1 MSKKLVILGGG
12 ESGIGSA
19 VLGVKQ
25 GFEVFVSDAGTIAHE
40 VQKELNEL
48 GVSFEEGGHDLDVI
62 LKASLVMKS
71 PGIPDH
77 IDLIQQIRSSKIKIV
92 SEIEFASQYT
102 DATLIG
108 ITGSNGKTTTA
119 TIIYEIL
126 KSENIDVDIAG
137 NIGVSFASKVAAS
150 NTKNYVLELSSFQ
163 LDGIIDLNPHIAIMT
178 NLSPDHLDRYNN
190 SFENY
195 INSKFNIIK
204 NQSEKDY
211 FIYDLED
218 VKIVEFIKNNNHK
231 IKSNLLPF
239 STTKTKDSVTYLED
253 KNIISIINKNKII
266 MPTNNFPLIG
276 THNLKNAMAATTVA
290 NLLKIRKETIRKSLE
305 HFQAVEHRL
314 EHVLKINKVN
324 YINDSKATN
333 VNAAYYALDS
343 MQSSTVWIVGG
354 IDKGNKYEELFS
366 LVNEK
371 VKAIICLGK
380 DNKKIFENFENL
392 VEYITEVKSMSEAVK
407 EAYTIAKSNDNVLL
421 SPACASFDLFKN
433 YEDRGEQ
440 FKAEV
445 RKL

>member
-1 MSKKLVILGGG
+1 MILVLGSG
-12 ESGIGSA
+12 ESGVGSA
-19 VLGVKQ
+19 LLAKSKGLS
-25 GFEVFVSDAGTIAHE
+25 VFVSDSSLIE
-40 VQKELNEL
+40 KNYKELLLKNDIL
-48 GVSFEEGGHDLDVI
+48 FEENGHEQANKLNVDYVI
-62 LKASLVMKS
+62 KS
-71 PGIPDH
+71 PGIPNTAA
-77 IDLIQQIRSSKIKIV
+77 IIKQLIHKQIQII
-92 SEIEFASQYT
+92 SEIEFASKFT
-102 DATLIG
+102 DATIIG
-108 ITGSNGKTTTA
+108 VTGSNGKTTTT

-126 KSENIDVDIAG
+126 KSENTDVDIAG

-163 LDGIIDLNPHIAIMT
+163 LDGLIDFHPHIAIMT

-218 VKIVEFIKNNNHK
+218 VKIVKFIKNNIHK

-239 STTKTKDSVTYLED
+239 STTKTIDSVTYLED

-343 MQSSTVWIVGG
+343 MQSSTIWIVGG

-407 EAYTIAKSNDNVLL
+407 EAYSIAKSNDSVLL

>member
-1 MSKKLVILGGG
+1 MILVLGSG
-12 ESGIGSA
+12 ESGVGSA
-19 VLGVKQ
+19 LLAKSKGLS
-25 GFEVFVSDAGTIAHE
+25 VFVSDSSLIE
-40 VQKELNEL
+40 KNYKELLLKNNIK
-48 GVSFEEGGHDLDVI
+48 FEENGHVQANKLNVDYVI
-62 LKASLVMKS
+62 KS
-71 PGIPDH
+71 PGIPDTAT
-77 IDLIQQIRSSKIKIV
+77 IIKQLTNNQTQII
-92 SEIEFASQYT
+92 SEIEFASKFT
-102 DATLIG
+102 DANIIG
-108 ITGSNGKTTTA
+108 VTGSNGKTTTT

-126 KSENIDVDIAG
+126 KSENIDVEIAG

-150 NTKNYVLELSSFQ
+150 NARNYVLELSSFQ
-163 LDGIIDLNPHIAIMT
+163 LDGIIDFNPHIAIMT

-211 FIYDLED
+211 FIYDLDD
-218 VKIVEFIKNNNHK
+218 VKIVQFIKNNIHK

-239 STTKTKDSVTYLED
+239 STNKTTDSVTYLEN

-407 EAYTIAKSNDNVLL
+407 EAYSIAKSNDSVLL

>member
-1 MSKKLVILGGG
+1 MILVLGSG
-12 ESGIGSA
+12 ESGVGSA
-19 VLGVKQ
+19 LLAKSKGLT
-25 GFEVFVSDAGTIAHE
+25 VFVSESNMIE
-40 VQKELNEL
+40 KKYKELLLKNDIQ
-48 GVSFEEGGHDLDVI
+48 FEENGHLEADKLNVDYVI
-62 LKASLVMKS
+62 KS
-71 PGIPDH
+71 PGIPDTAA
-77 IDLIQQIRSSKIKIV
+77 IIKKFVLKQTQII
-92 SEIEFASQYT
+92 SEIEFASKFT
-102 DATLIG
+102 DATIIG
-108 ITGSNGKTTTA
+108 VTGSNGKTTTA

>member
-1 MSKKLVILGGG
+1 MILVLGSG
-12 ESGIGSA
+12 ESGVGSA
-19 VLGVKQ
+19 LLAKSKGLS
-25 GFEVFVSDAGTIAHE
+25 VFVSDSSLIE
-40 VQKELNEL
+40 KPYKELLLKNDIQ
-48 GVSFEEGGHDLDVI
+48 FEENGHEQANKLNVDYVI
-62 LKASLVMKS
+62 KS
-71 PGIPDH
+71 PGIPDTAT
-77 IDLIQQIRSSKIKIV
+77 IIKQLTNNQTQII
-92 SEIEFASQYT
+92 SEIEFASKFT
-102 DATLIG
+102 DANIIG
-108 ITGSNGKTTTA
+108 VTGSNGKTTTT

-137 NIGVSFASKVAAS
+137 NIGVSFASKITAS

-163 LDGIIDLNPHIAIMT
+163 LDGIIDFNPHIAIMT

-211 FIYDLED
+211 FIYDLDD
-218 VKIVEFIKNNNHK
+218 VKIVQFIENNIHK

-239 STTKTKDSVTYLED
+239 STNKTTDSVTYLED

-266 MPTNNFPLIG
+266 MPTNNFPLMG

-343 MQSSTVWIVGG
+343 MQSPTVWIVGG

-380 DNKKIFENFENL
+380 DNKKIIENFENL

-407 EAYTIAKSNDNVLL
+407 EAYSIAQSNDNVLL

-440 FKAEV
+440 FKAQV

>member
-1 MSKKLVILGGG
+1 MILVLGSG
-12 ESGIGSA
+12 ESGVGSA
-19 VLGVKQ
+19 LLAKSKGLS
-25 GFEVFVSDAGTIAHE
+25 VFVSDSSLIE
-40 VQKELNEL
+40 KNYKELLLKNDIQ
-48 GVSFEEGGHDLDVI
+48 FEENGHEQANKLNVDYVI
-62 LKASLVMKS
+62 KS
-71 PGIPDH
+71 PGIPNTAA
-77 IDLIQQIRSSKIKIV
+77 IIKQLIHKQIQII
-92 SEIEFASQYT
+92 SEIEFASKFT
-102 DATLIG
+102 DATIIG
-108 ITGSNGKTTTA
+108 VTGSNGKTTTT

-126 KSENIDVDIAG
+126 KSENTDVDIAG

-163 LDGIIDLNPHIAIMT
+163 LDGIIDFNPHIAIMT

-195 INSKFNIIK
+195 IKSKFNIIK

-218 VKIVEFIKNNNHK
+218 VKIVEFIKKNIHK

-239 STTKTKDSVTYLED
+239 STTKTIDSVTYLED

-407 EAYTIAKSNDNVLL
+407 EAYSIAKSNDSVLL

>member
-1 MSKKLVILGGG
+1 MILVLGSG
-12 ESGIGSA
+12 ESGVGSA
-19 VLGVKQ
+19 LLAKSKGLS
-25 GFEVFVSDAGTIAHE
+25 VFVSDSSLIE
-40 VQKELNEL
+40 KNYKELLLKNDIL
-48 GVSFEEGGHDLDVI
+48 FEENGHEQANKLNVDYVI
-62 LKASLVMKS
+62 KS
-71 PGIPDH
+71 PGIPNTAA
-77 IDLIQQIRSSKIKIV
+77 IIKQLIHKQIQII
-92 SEIEFASQYT
+92 SEIEFASKFT
-102 DATLIG
+102 DATIIG
-108 ITGSNGKTTTA
+108 VTGSNGKTTTT

-126 KSENIDVDIAG
+126 KSENTDVDIAG

-163 LDGIIDLNPHIAIMT
+163 LDGIIDFNPHIAIMT

-195 INSKFNIIK
+195 IKSKFNIIK

-218 VKIVEFIKNNNHK
+218 VNIVEFIKNNIHK

-239 STTKTKDSVTYLED
+239 STTKTIDSVTYLED

-343 MQSSTVWIVGG
+343 MQSSTIWIVGG

-407 EAYTIAKSNDNVLL
+407 EAYSIAKSNDSVLL

>member
-1 MSKKLVILGGG
+1 MILVLGSG
-12 ESGIGSA
+12 ESGVGSA
-19 VLGVKQ
+19 LLAKSKGLS
-25 GFEVFVSDAGTIAHE
+25 VFVSDSSLIE
-40 VQKELNEL
+40 KNYKELLLKNDIQ
-48 GVSFEEGGHDLDVI
+48 FEENGHEQANKLNVDYVI
-62 LKASLVMKS
+62 KS
-71 PGIPDH
+71 PGIPETAAIIKQLNH
-77 IDLIQQIRSSKIKIV
+77 KQIQII
-92 SEIEFASQYT
+92 SEIEFASKFT
-102 DATLIG
+102 DATIIG
-108 ITGSNGKTTTA
+108 VTGSNGKTTTT

-126 KSENIDVDIAG
+126 KSENTDVDIAG
-137 NIGVSFASKVAAS
+137 NIGISFASKVAAS

-163 LDGIIDLNPHIAIMT
+163 LDGIIDFNPHIAIMT

-218 VKIVEFIKNNNHK
+218 VKIVEFIKNNIHK

-239 STTKTKDSVTYLED
+239 STTKTIDSVTYLED

-407 EAYTIAKSNDNVLL
+407 EAYSIAKSNDSVLL

>member
-1 MSKKLVILGGG
+1 MILVLGSG
-12 ESGIGSA
+12 ESGVGSA
-19 VLGVKQ
+19 LLAKSKGLS
-25 GFEVFVSDAGTIAHE
+25 VFVSDSSLIE
-40 VQKELNEL
+40 KKYKELLFKNDIQ
-48 GVSFEEGGHDLDVI
+48 FEENGHEQANKLNVDYVI
-62 LKASLVMKS
+62 KS
-71 PGIPDH
+71 PGIPDTAT
-77 IDLIQQIRSSKIKIV
+77 IIKQLTNNQTQII
-92 SEIEFASQYT
+92 SEIEFASKFT
-102 DATLIG
+102 DANIIG
-108 ITGSNGKTTTA
+108 VTGSNGKTTTT

-150 NTKNYVLELSSFQ
+150 ITKNYVLELSSFQ
-163 LDGIIDLNPHIAIMT
+163 LDGIIDFNPHIAIMT

-211 FIYDLED
+211 FIYDLDD
-218 VKIVEFIKNNNHK
+218 VKIVQFIKNNIHK

-239 STTKTKDSVTYLED
+239 STIKTTDSVTYLED

-407 EAYTIAKSNDNVLL
+407 EAYSIAKSNDSVLL

>member
-1 MSKKLVILGGG
+1 MILVLGSG
-12 ESGIGSA
+12 ESGVGSA
-19 VLGVKQ
+19 LLAKSKGLS
-25 GFEVFVSDAGTIAHE
+25 VFVSDSSLIE
-40 VQKELNEL
+40 KNYKELLLKNDIQ
-48 GVSFEEGGHDLDVI
+48 FEENGHEQANKLNVDYVI
-62 LKASLVMKS
+62 KS
-71 PGIPDH
+71 PGIPNTAA
-77 IDLIQQIRSSKIKIV
+77 IIKQLIHKQIQII
-92 SEIEFASQYT
+92 SEIEFASKFT
-102 DATLIG
+102 DATIIG
-108 ITGSNGKTTTA
+108 VTGSNGKTTTT

-126 KSENIDVDIAG
+126 KSENTDVDIAG

-163 LDGIIDLNPHIAIMT
+163 LDGIIDFNPHIAIMT

-190 SFENY
+190 SFEKY

-218 VKIVEFIKNNNHK
+218 VKIVEFIKNNIQK

-239 STTKTKDSVTYLED
+239 STTKTIDSVTYLED

-343 MQSSTVWIVGG
+343 MQSSTIWIVGG

-407 EAYTIAKSNDNVLL
+407 EAYSIAKSNDSVLL

>member
-1 MSKKLVILGGG
+1 MILVLGSG
-12 ESGIGSA
+12 ESGVGSA
-19 VLGVKQ
+19 LLAKSKGLS
-25 GFEVFVSDAGTIAHE
+25 VFVSDSSLIE
-40 VQKELNEL
+40 KNYKELLLKNDIQ
-48 GVSFEEGGHDLDVI
+48 FEENGHVQANKLNVDYVI
-62 LKASLVMKS
+62 KS
-71 PGIPDH
+71 PGIPDTAA
-77 IDLIQQIRSSKIKIV
+77 IIRQLTNKQTQII
-92 SEIEFASQYT
+92 SEIEFASKFT
-102 DATLIG
+102 DATIIG
-108 ITGSNGKTTTA
+108 VTGSNGKTTTT

-163 LDGIIDLNPHIAIMT
+163 LDGIIDFNPHIAIMT

-211 FIYDLED
+211 FIYDLDD
-218 VKIVEFIKNNNHK
+218 VKIVQFIKNNIHK

-239 STTKTKDSVTYLED
+239 STIKTTDSVTYLED

-407 EAYTIAKSNDNVLL
+407 EAYSIAKSNDSVLL

>member
-1 MSKKLVILGGG
+1 LGSG
-12 ESGIGSA
+12 ESGVGSA
-19 VLGVKQ
+19 LLAKSKGLS
-25 GFEVFVSDAGTIAHE
+25 VFVSDSSLIE
-40 VQKELNEL
+40 KNYKELLLKNDIQ
-48 GVSFEEGGHDLDVI
+48 FEENGHEQANKLNVDYVI
-62 LKASLVMKS
+62 KS
-71 PGIPDH
+71 PGIPETAAIIKQLNH
-77 IDLIQQIRSSKIKIV
+77 KQIQII
-92 SEIEFASQYT
+92 SEIEFASKFT
-102 DATLIG
+102 DATIIG
-108 ITGSNGKTTTA
+108 VTGSNGKTTT
-119 TIIYEIL
+119 TTMIYEIL
-126 KSENIDVDIAG
+126 KSENADVDIAG
-137 NIGVSFASKVAAS
+137 NIGISFASKVAAS

-163 LDGIIDLNPHIAIMT
+163 LDGIIDFNPHIAIMT

-190 SFENY
+190 SFKNY
-195 INSKFNIIK
+195 INSKFNILK

-218 VKIVEFIKNNNHK
+218 VNIVEFIKNNIHK

-239 STTKTKDSVTYLED
+239 STTKTIDSVTYLED

-354 IDKGNKYEELFS
+354 IDKGNKYEELFT

-380 DNKKIFENFENL
+380 DNNKIFENFENL

-407 EAYTIAKSNDNVLL
+407 EAYSIAKSNDNVLL

>member
-1 MSKKLVILGGG
+1 MILVLGSG
-12 ESGIGSA
+12 ESGVGSA
-19 VLGVKQ
+19 LLAKSKGLS
-25 GFEVFVSDAGTIAHE
+25 VFVSESNMIE
-40 VQKELNEL
+40 KKYKELLLNNDIQ
-48 GVSFEEGGHDLDVI
+48 FEENGHVEADKLNVDYVI
-62 LKASLVMKS
+62 KS
-71 PGIPDH
+71 PGIPDTAA
-77 IDLIQQIRSSKIKIV
+77 IIKKFVLKQTQII
-92 SEIEFASQYT
+92 SEIEFASKFT
-102 DATLIG
+102 DATIIG
-108 ITGSNGKTTTA
+108 VTGSNGKTTTA

>member
-1 MSKKLVILGGG
+1 MILVLGSG
-12 ESGIGSA
+12 ESGVGSA
-19 VLGVKQ
+19 LLAKSKGLS
-25 GFEVFVSDAGTIAHE
+25 VFVSDSSLIE
-40 VQKELNEL
+40 KKYKELLFKNDIQ
-48 GVSFEEGGHDLDVI
+48 FEENGHEQANKLNVDYVI
-62 LKASLVMKS
+62 KS
-71 PGIPDH
+71 PGIPDTAT
-77 IDLIQQIRSSKIKIV
+77 IIKQLTNNQTQII
-92 SEIEFASQYT
+92 SEIEFASKFT
-102 DATLIG
+102 DANIIG
-108 ITGSNGKTTTA
+108 VTGSNGKTTTT
-119 TIIYEIL
+119 TIIYDIL

-150 NTKNYVLELSSFQ
+150 NARNYVLELSSFQ
-163 LDGIIDLNPHIAIMT
+163 LDGIIDFNPHIAIMT

-211 FIYDLED
+211 FIYDLDD
-218 VKIVEFIKNNNHK
+218 VKIVQFIKNNIHK

-239 STTKTKDSVTYLED
+239 STIKTTDSVTYLED

-407 EAYTIAKSNDNVLL
+407 EAYSIAKSNDSVLL

>member
-1 MSKKLVILGGG
+1 MILILGSG
-12 ESGIGSA
+12 ESGVGSA
-19 VLGVKQ
+19 LLAKSKGLS
-25 GFEVFVSDAGTIAHE
+25 VFVSDSSLIE
-40 VQKELNEL
+40 KNYKELLLKNDIQ
-48 GVSFEEGGHDLDVI
+48 FEENGHEQANKLNVDYVI
-62 LKASLVMKS
+62 KS
-71 PGIPDH
+71 PGIPETAAIIKQLNH
-77 IDLIQQIRSSKIKIV
+77 KQIQII
-92 SEIEFASQYT
+92 SEIEFASKFT
-102 DATLIG
+102 DATIIG
-108 ITGSNGKTTTA
+108 VTGSNGKTTTT

-126 KSENIDVDIAG
+126 KSENTDVDIAG
-137 NIGVSFASKVAAS
+137 NIGISFASKVAAS

-163 LDGIIDLNPHIAIMT
+163 LDGIIDFNPHIAIMT

-218 VKIVEFIKNNNHK
+218 VKIVEFIKNNIHK

-239 STTKTKDSVTYLED
+239 STTKTIDSVTYLED

-333 VNAAYYALDS
+333 VNAAYYALES
-343 MQSSTVWIVGG
+343 MQSSTIWIVGG

-407 EAYTIAKSNDNVLL
+407 EAYSIAKSNDCVLL

>member
-1 MSKKLVILGGG
+1 MILVLGSG
-12 ESGIGSA
+12 ESGVGSA
-19 VLGVKQ
+19 LLAKSKGLS
-25 GFEVFVSDAGTIAHE
+25 VFVSESNMIE
-40 VQKELNEL
+40 KKYKELLLNNDIQ
-48 GVSFEEGGHDLDVI
+48 FEENGHLEADKLNVDYVI
-62 LKASLVMKS
+62 KS
-71 PGIPDH
+71 PGIPDTAA
-77 IDLIQQIRSSKIKIV
+77 IIKKFVLKQIQII
-92 SEIEFASQYT
+92 SEIEFASKFT
-102 DATLIG
+102 DATIIG
-108 ITGSNGKTTTA
+108 VTGSNGKTTTA

>member
-1 MSKKLVILGGG
+1 MILVLGSG
-12 ESGIGSA
+12 ESGVGSA
-19 VLGVKQ
+19 LLAKSKGLS
-25 GFEVFVSDAGTIAHE
+25 VFVSDSSLIE
-40 VQKELNEL
+40 KNYKELLLKNNIQ
-48 GVSFEEGGHDLDVI
+48 FEENGHVQANKLNVDYVI
-62 LKASLVMKS
+62 KS
-71 PGIPDH
+71 PGIPDTAT
-77 IDLIQQIRSSKIKIV
+77 IIKQLTNKQTQII
-92 SEIEFASQYT
+92 SEIEFASKFT
-102 DATLIG
+102 DATIIG
-108 ITGSNGKTTTA
+108 VTGSNGKTTTT

-126 KSENIDVDIAG
+126 KSENTDVDIAG
-137 NIGVSFASKVAAS
+137 NIGISFASKVAGS

-163 LDGIIDLNPHIAIMT
+163 LDGIIDFNPHIAIMT

-211 FIYDLED
+211 FIYDLDD
-218 VKIVEFIKNNNHK
+218 VKIVQFVKNNIHK

-239 STTKTKDSVTYLED
+239 STIKTTDSVTYLED

-407 EAYTIAKSNDNVLL
+407 EAYSIAKSNDSVLL

>member
-1 MSKKLVILGGG
+1 MILVLGSG
-12 ESGIGSA
+12 ESGVGSA
-19 VLGVKQ
+19 LLAKSKGLP
-25 GFEVFVSDAGTIAHE
+25 VFVSDSNLIKK
-40 VQKELNEL
+40 VYKELLIKNEIN
-48 GVSFEEGGHDLDVI
+48 FEEKGHLHATTLDIDYVI
-62 LKASLVMKS
+62 KS
-71 PGIPDH
+71 PGIPDSSE
-77 IDLIQQIRSSKIKIV
+77 IVQQLINKNIQVI
-92 SEIEFASQYT
+92 SEIEFAYKFIN
-102 DATLIG
+102 AKIIG
-108 ITGSNGKTTTA
+108 VTGSNGKTTTSSL
-119 TIIYEIL
+119 IYEIL
-126 KSENIDVDIAG
+126 INAEFDVDIAG
-137 NIGVSFASKVAAS
+137 NIGTSFATKI
-150 NTKNYVLELSSFQ
+150 NDKQKKNYVLELSSFQ
-163 LDGIIDLNPHIAIMT
+163 LDGIVKFNPHIAVMT
-178 NLSPDHLDRYNN
+178 SLSPDHLDRYEDNY
-190 SFENY
+190 ENY

-204 NQSEKDY
+204 NQTAADY
-211 FIYDLED
+211 FIYDSED
-218 VKIVEFIKNNNHK
+218 LQIIKFIKNNSEK
-231 IKSNLLPF
+231 IKSTLLPF
-239 STTKTKDSVTYLED
+239 SISKTHESVTYIED
-253 KNIISIINKNKII
+253 KNIISIINKKKLI

-290 NLLKIRKETIRKSLE
+290 NLLKIRKDTIRKSLE

-343 MQSSTVWIVGG
+343 MESSTIWIVGG

-366 LVNEK
+366 IVNEK

-407 EAYTIAKSNDNVLL
+407 EAYNIAKSDDSVLL

-433 YEDRGEQ
+433 YEDRGRQ

>member
-1 MSKKLVILGGG
+1 MILVLGSG
-12 ESGIGSA
+12 ESGVGSA
-19 VLGVKQ
+19 LLAKSKGLS
-25 GFEVFVSDAGTIAHE
+25 VFVSDSSLIE
-40 VQKELNEL
+40 KNYKELLLKNDIL
-48 GVSFEEGGHDLDVI
+48 FEENGHEQANKLNVDYVI
-62 LKASLVMKS
+62 KS
-71 PGIPDH
+71 PGIPNTAA
-77 IDLIQQIRSSKIKIV
+77 IIKQLIHKQIQII
-92 SEIEFASQYT
+92 SEIEFASKFT
-102 DATLIG
+102 DATIIG
-108 ITGSNGKTTTA
+108 VTGSNGKTTTT

-126 KSENIDVDIAG
+126 KSENTDVDIAG

-163 LDGIIDLNPHIAIMT
+163 LDGIIDFNPHIAIMT

-218 VKIVEFIKNNNHK
+218 VKIVEFIKNNIHK

-239 STTKTKDSVTYLED
+239 STTKTIDSVTYLED

-343 MQSSTVWIVGG
+343 MQSSTIWIVGG

-407 EAYTIAKSNDNVLL
+407 EAYSIAKSNDSVLL

>member
-1 MSKKLVILGGG
+1 MILVLGSG
-12 ESGIGSA
+12 ESGVGSA
-19 VLGVKQ
+19 LLAKSKGLS
-25 GFEVFVSDAGTIAHE
+25 VFVSDSSLIE
-40 VQKELNEL
+40 KKYKELLLKNDIQ
-48 GVSFEEGGHDLDVI
+48 FEENGHVQANKLNVDYVI
-62 LKASLVMKS
+62 KS
-71 PGIPDH
+71 PGIPDTAT
-77 IDLIQQIRSSKIKIV
+77 IIKQLTNNQTQII
-92 SEIEFASQYT
+92 SEIEFASKFT
-102 DATLIG
+102 DANIIG
-108 ITGSNGKTTTA
+108 VTGSNGKTTTT
-119 TIIYEIL
+119 TIIYDIL

-163 LDGIIDLNPHIAIMT
+163 LDGIIDFNPHIAIMT

-211 FIYDLED
+211 FIYDLDD
-218 VKIVEFIKNNNHK
+218 VKIVQFIKNNIHK

-239 STTKTKDSVTYLED
+239 STIKTTDSVTYLED

-407 EAYTIAKSNDNVLL
+407 EAYSIAKSNDNVLL

>member
-1 MSKKLVILGGG
+1 MILVLGSG
-12 ESGIGSA
+12 ESGVGSA
-19 VLGVKQ
+19 LLAKSKGLS
-25 GFEVFVSDAGTIAHE
+25 VFVSESNMIE
-40 VQKELNEL
+40 KKYKELLLNNDIQ
-48 GVSFEEGGHDLDVI
+48 FEENGHLEADKLNIDYVI
-62 LKASLVMKS
+62 KS
-71 PGIPDH
+71 PGIPDTAA
-77 IDLIQQIRSSKIKIV
+77 IIKKFVLKQTQII
-92 SEIEFASQYT
+92 SEIEFASKFT
-102 DATLIG
+102 DATIIG
-108 ITGSNGKTTTA
+108 VTGSNGKTTTA

-137 NIGVSFASKVAAS
+137 NIGVSFASRVAAS

-407 EAYTIAKSNDNVLL
+407 EAYSIAKSNDSVLL

>member
-1 MSKKLVILGGG
+1 MILVLGSG
-12 ESGIGSA
+12 ESGVGSA
-19 VLGVKQ
+19 LLAKSKGLS
-25 GFEVFVSDAGTIAHE
+25 VFVSDSSLIE
-40 VQKELNEL
+40 KNYKELLLKNDIL
-48 GVSFEEGGHDLDVI
+48 FEENGHEQANKLNVDYVI
-62 LKASLVMKS
+62 KS
-71 PGIPDH
+71 PGIPNTAA
-77 IDLIQQIRSSKIKIV
+77 IIKQLIHKQIQII
-92 SEIEFASQYT
+92 SEIEFASKFT
-102 DATLIG
+102 DATIIG
-108 ITGSNGKTTTA
+108 VTGSNGKTTTT

-126 KSENIDVDIAG
+126 KSENTDVDIAG

-163 LDGIIDLNPHIAIMT
+163 LDGILDFNPHIAIMT
-178 NLSPDHLDRYNN
+178 NLSPDHLDRYSN

-211 FIYDLED
+211 FIYDSED
-218 VKIVEFIKNNNHK
+218 VKIVQFIKNNIHK

-239 STTKTKDSVTYLED
+239 STTKTTDSVTYLED
-253 KNIISIINKNKII
+253 KSIISIINKNKII

-343 MQSSTVWIVGG
+343 MQSTTVWIVGG

-407 EAYTIAKSNDNVLL
+407 EAYSIAKSNDSVLL

>member
-1 MSKKLVILGGG
+1 MILVLGSG
-12 ESGIGSA
+12 ESGVGSA
-19 VLGVKQ
+19 LLAKSKGLS
-25 GFEVFVSDAGTIAHE
+25 VFVSDSNMIE
-40 VQKELNEL
+40 KKYKELLLNNDIQ
-48 GVSFEEGGHDLDVI
+48 FEENGHEQANKLNVDYVI
-62 LKASLVMKS
+62 KS
-71 PGIPDH
+71 PGIPDTAA
-77 IDLIQQIRSSKIKIV
+77 IIKKFVLKQTQII
-92 SEIEFASQYT
+92 SEIEFASKFT
-102 DATLIG
+102 DATIIG
-108 ITGSNGKTTTA
+108 VTGSNGKTTTA

-163 LDGIIDLNPHIAIMT
+163 LDGIIDFNPHIAIMT

-211 FIYDLED
+211 FIYDLDD
-218 VKIVEFIKNNNHK
+218 VKIVQFIKNNIHK

-239 STTKTKDSVTYLED
+239 STNKTTDSVTYLEN

-290 NLLKIRKETIRKSLE
+290 NLLNIRKETIRKSLE

-407 EAYTIAKSNDNVLL
+407 EAYSIAKSNDSVLL

>member
-1 MSKKLVILGGG
+1 MILVLGSG
-12 ESGIGSA
+12 ESGVGSA
-19 VLGVKQ
+19 LLAKSKGLS
-25 GFEVFVSDAGTIAHE
+25 VFVSDSSLIE
-40 VQKELNEL
+40 KNYKELLLKNNIQ
-48 GVSFEEGGHDLDVI
+48 FEENGHEQANKLNVDYVI
-62 LKASLVMKS
+62 KS
-71 PGIPDH
+71 PGIPETAAIIKQLNH
-77 IDLIQQIRSSKIKIV
+77 KQIQII
-92 SEIEFASQYT
+92 SEIEFASKFT
-102 DATLIG
+102 DATIIG
-108 ITGSNGKTTTA
+108 VTGSNGKTTTT

-126 KSENIDVDIAG
+126 KSENTDVDIAG

-163 LDGIIDLNPHIAIMT
+163 LDGIIDFNPHIAIMT

-218 VKIVEFIKNNNHK
+218 VKIVEFIKNNIHK

-239 STTKTKDSVTYLED
+239 STTKTIDSVTYLED

-343 MQSSTVWIVGG
+343 MQSSTIWIVGG

-407 EAYTIAKSNDNVLL
+407 EAYSIAKSNDSVLL

>member
-1 MSKKLVILGGG
+1 MILVLGSG
-12 ESGIGSA
+12 ESGVGSA
-19 VLGVKQ
+19 LLAKSKGLS
-25 GFEVFVSDAGTIAHE
+25 VFVSDSSLIE
-40 VQKELNEL
+40 KNYKELLLKNDIL
-48 GVSFEEGGHDLDVI
+48 FEENGHEQANKLNVDYVI
-62 LKASLVMKS
+62 KS
-71 PGIPDH
+71 PGIPETAAIIKQLNH
-77 IDLIQQIRSSKIKIV
+77 KQIQII
-92 SEIEFASQYT
+92 SEIEFASKFT
-102 DATLIG
+102 DATIIG
-108 ITGSNGKTTTA
+108 VTGSNGKTTTT

-126 KSENIDVDIAG
+126 KSENTDVDIAG

-163 LDGIIDLNPHIAIMT
+163 LDGIIDFNPHIAIMT

-195 INSKFNIIK
+195 IKSKFNIIK

-218 VKIVEFIKNNNHK
+218 VKIVEFIKNNIHK

-239 STTKTKDSVTYLED
+239 STTKTIDSVTYLED

-343 MQSSTVWIVGG
+343 MQSSTIWIVGG

-407 EAYTIAKSNDNVLL
+407 EAYSIAKSNDSVLL

-440 FKAEV
+440 FKVEV

>member
-1 MSKKLVILGGG
+1 MILVLGSG
-12 ESGIGSA
+12 ESGVGSA
-19 VLGVKQ
+19 LLAKSNGLS
-25 GFEVFVSDAGTIAHE
+25 VFVSDSSLIE
-40 VQKELNEL
+40 KNYKELLLKNDIQ
-48 GVSFEEGGHDLDVI
+48 FEENGHEQANKLNVDYVI
-62 LKASLVMKS
+62 KS
-71 PGIPDH
+71 PGIPNTAA
-77 IDLIQQIRSSKIKIV
+77 IIKQLIHKQIQII
-92 SEIEFASQYT
+92 SEIEFASKFT
-102 DATLIG
+102 DATIIG
-108 ITGSNGKTTTA
+108 VTGSNGKTTTT

-126 KSENIDVDIAG
+126 KSENTDVDIAG

-163 LDGIIDLNPHIAIMT
+163 LDGIIDFNPHIAIMT

-195 INSKFNIIK
+195 IKSKFNIIK

-218 VKIVEFIKNNNHK
+218 VKIVEFIKKNIHK

-239 STTKTKDSVTYLED
+239 STTKTIDSVTYLED

-343 MQSSTVWIVGG
+343 MQSSTIWIVGG

-407 EAYTIAKSNDNVLL
+407 EAYSIAKSNDSVLL

>member
-1 MSKKLVILGGG
+1 MILVLGSG
-12 ESGIGSA
+12 ESGVGSA
-19 VLGVKQ
+19 LLAKSKGLS
-25 GFEVFVSDAGTIAHE
+25 VFVSDSSLIE
-40 VQKELNEL
+40 NNYKELLLKNDIQ
-48 GVSFEEGGHDLDVI
+48 FEENGHEQANKLNVDYVI
-62 LKASLVMKS
+62 KS
-71 PGIPDH
+71 PGIPETAAIIKQLNH
-77 IDLIQQIRSSKIKIV
+77 KQIQII
-92 SEIEFASQYT
+92 SEIEFASKFT
-102 DATLIG
+102 DATIIG
-108 ITGSNGKTTTA
+108 VTGSNGKTTT
-119 TIIYEIL
+119 TTMIYEIL
-126 KSENIDVDIAG
+126 KSENADVDIAG
-137 NIGVSFASKVAAS
+137 NIGISFASKVAAS

-163 LDGIIDLNPHIAIMT
+163 LDGIIDFNPHIAIMT

-190 SFENY
+190 SFKNY
-195 INSKFNIIK
+195 INSKFNILK

-218 VKIVEFIKNNNHK
+218 VNIVEFIKNNIHK

-239 STTKTKDSVTYLED
+239 STTKTIDSVTYLED

-354 IDKGNKYEELFS
+354 IDKGNKYEELFT

-392 VEYITEVKSMSEAVK
+392 VEYIIEVKSMSEAVK
-407 EAYTIAKSNDNVLL
+407 EAYSIAKSNDNVLL

>member
-1 MSKKLVILGGG
+1 MILVLGSG
-12 ESGIGSA
+12 ESGVGSA
-19 VLGVKQ
+19 LLAKSKGLS
-25 GFEVFVSDAGTIAHE
+25 VFVSESNMIE
-40 VQKELNEL
+40 KKYKELLLNNDIQ
-48 GVSFEEGGHDLDVI
+48 FEENGHLEADKLNVDYVI
-62 LKASLVMKS
+62 KS
-71 PGIPDH
+71 PGIPDTAA
-77 IDLIQQIRSSKIKIV
+77 IIKKFILKQIQII
-92 SEIEFASQYT
+92 SEIEFASKFT
-102 DATLIG
+102 DATIIG
-108 ITGSNGKTTTA
+108 VTGSNGKTTTA

-137 NIGVSFASKVAAS
+137 NIGVSFASRVAAS

>member
-1 MSKKLVILGGG
+1 MILVLGSG
-12 ESGIGSA
+12 ESGVGSA
-19 VLGVKQ
+19 LLAKSKGLS
-25 GFEVFVSDAGTIAHE
+25 VFVSDSSLIE
-40 VQKELNEL
+40 KNYKELLFKNDIQ
-48 GVSFEEGGHDLDVI
+48 FEENGHEQANKLNVDYVI
-62 LKASLVMKS
+62 KS
-71 PGIPDH
+71 PGIPDTAT
-77 IDLIQQIRSSKIKIV
+77 IIKQLTNNQTQII
-92 SEIEFASQYT
+92 SEIEFASKFT
-102 DATLIG
+102 DANIIG
-108 ITGSNGKTTTA
+108 VTGSNGKTTTT
-119 TIIYEIL
+119 TIIYDIL

-163 LDGIIDLNPHIAIMT
+163 LDGIIDFNPHIAIMT

-211 FIYDLED
+211 FIYDLDD
-218 VKIVEFIKNNNHK
+218 VKIVQFIKNNIHK

-239 STTKTKDSVTYLED
+239 STIKTTDSVTYLED

-407 EAYTIAKSNDNVLL
+407 EAYSIAKSNDSVLL

>member
-1 MSKKLVILGGG
+1 MILVLGSG
-12 ESGIGSA
+12 ESGVGSA
-19 VLGVKQ
+19 LLAKSKGLS
-25 GFEVFVSDAGTIAHE
+25 VFVSDSSLIE
-40 VQKELNEL
+40 KNYKELLLKNNIK
-48 GVSFEEGGHDLDVI
+48 FEENGHVQANKLNVDYVI
-62 LKASLVMKS
+62 KS
-71 PGIPDH
+71 PGIPDTAT
-77 IDLIQQIRSSKIKIV
+77 IIKQLTNNQTQII
-92 SEIEFASQYT
+92 SEIEFASKFT
-102 DATLIG
+102 DATIIG
-108 ITGSNGKTTTA
+108 VTGSNGKTTTT

-150 NTKNYVLELSSFQ
+150 NARNYVLELSSFQ
-163 LDGIIDLNPHIAIMT
+163 LDGIIDFNPHIAIMT

-211 FIYDLED
+211 FIYDLDD
-218 VKIVEFIKNNNHK
+218 VKIVQFIKNNIHK

-239 STTKTKDSVTYLED
+239 STIKTTDSVTYLED

-407 EAYTIAKSNDNVLL
+407 EAYSIAKSNDSVLL

>member
-1 MSKKLVILGGG
+1 MILVLGSG
-12 ESGIGSA
+12 ESGVGSA
-19 VLGVKQ
+19 LLAKSKGLS
-25 GFEVFVSDAGTIAHE
+25 VFVSESNMIE
-40 VQKELNEL
+40 KKYKELLLNNDIQ
-48 GVSFEEGGHDLDVI
+48 FEENGHLEADKLNVDYVI
-62 LKASLVMKS
+62 KS
-71 PGIPDH
+71 PGIPDTAA
-77 IDLIQQIRSSKIKIV
+77 IIKKFVLKQTQII
-92 SEIEFASQYT
+92 SEIEFASKFT
-102 DATLIG
+102 DATIIG
-108 ITGSNGKTTTA
+108 VTGSNGKTTTA

-407 EAYTIAKSNDNVLL
+407 EAYSIAKSNDNVLL

>member
-1 MSKKLVILGGG
+1 MILVLGSG
-12 ESGIGSA
+12 ESGVGSA
-19 VLGVKQ
+19 LLAKSKGLS
-25 GFEVFVSDAGTIAHE
+25 VFVSDSSLIE
-40 VQKELNEL
+40 KNYKELLLKNNIQ
-48 GVSFEEGGHDLDVI
+48 FEENGHEQANKLNVDYVI
-62 LKASLVMKS
+62 KS
-71 PGIPDH
+71 PGIPNTAA
-77 IDLIQQIRSSKIKIV
+77 IIKQLIHKQIQII
-92 SEIEFASQYT
+92 SEIEFASKFT
-102 DATLIG
+102 DATIIG
-108 ITGSNGKTTTA
+108 VTGSNGKTTTT

-126 KSENIDVDIAG
+126 KSENTDVDIAG

-163 LDGIIDLNPHIAIMT
+163 LDGIIDFNPHIAIMT

-195 INSKFNIIK
+195 IKSKFNIIK

-218 VKIVEFIKNNNHK
+218 VKIVEFIKNNIHK

-239 STTKTKDSVTYLED
+239 STTKTIDSVTYLED

-343 MQSSTVWIVGG
+343 MQSSTIWIVGG

-407 EAYTIAKSNDNVLL
+407 EAYSIAKSNDSVLL

>member
-1 MSKKLVILGGG
+1 MILVLGSG
-12 ESGIGSA
+12 ESGVGSA
-19 VLGVKQ
+19 LLAKSKGLP
-25 GFEVFVSDAGTIAHE
+25 VFVSDSNLIKK
-40 VQKELNEL
+40 VYKELLIKNEIN
-48 GVSFEEGGHDLDVI
+48 FEEKGHLHATILDIDYVI
-62 LKASLVMKS
+62 KS
-71 PGIPDH
+71 PGIPDSSE
-77 IDLIQQIRSSKIKIV
+77 IVQQLINKNIQVI
-92 SEIEFASQYT
+92 SEIEFAYKFI
-102 DATLIG
+102 DAKIIG
-108 ITGSNGKTTTA
+108 VTGSNGKTTTSSL
-119 TIIYEIL
+119 IYEIL
-126 KSENIDVDIAG
+126 INADFDVDIAG
-137 NIGVSFASKVAAS
+137 NIGTSFATKI
-150 NTKNYVLELSSFQ
+150 NDKQKKNYVLELSSFQ
-163 LDGIIDLNPHIAIMT
+163 LDGIVKFNPHIAVMT
-178 NLSPDHLDRYNN
+178 SLSPDHLDRYEDNY
-190 SFENY
+190 ENY
-195 INSKFNIIK
+195 IKSKFNIIK
-204 NQSEKDY
+204 NQTSTDY

-218 VKIVEFIKNNNHK
+218 LQILKFIKNNSQD
-231 IKSNLLPF
+231 IKSTLLPF
-239 STTKTKDSVTYLED
+239 SISKTKESVTYFEHN
-253 KNIISIINKNKII
+253 NIISIINKKKII

-343 MQSSTVWIVGG
+343 MESSTVWIVGG

-380 DNKKIFENFENL
+380 DNKKIIENFENL
-392 VEYITEVKSMSEAVK
+392 VEYITEVKTMSEAVK
-407 EAYTIAKSNDNVLL
+407 EAYAIAKSNDSVLL
-421 SPACASFDLFKN
+421 SPACASFDLFEN

>member
-1 MSKKLVILGGG
+1 MILVLGSG
-12 ESGIGSA
+12 ESGVGSA
-19 VLGVKQ
+19 LLAKSKGLS
-25 GFEVFVSDAGTIAHE
+25 VFVSDSSLIE
-40 VQKELNEL
+40 KNYKELLLKNDIQ
-48 GVSFEEGGHDLDVI
+48 FEENGHEQANKLNVDYVI
-62 LKASLVMKS
+62 KS
-71 PGIPDH
+71 PGIPNTAA
-77 IDLIQQIRSSKIKIV
+77 IIKQLIHKQIQII
-92 SEIEFASQYT
+92 SEIEFASKFT
-102 DATLIG
+102 DATIIG
-108 ITGSNGKTTTA
+108 VTGSNGKTTTT

-126 KSENIDVDIAG
+126 KSENTDVDIAG

-163 LDGIIDLNPHIAIMT
+163 LDGIIDFNPHIAIMT

-195 INSKFNIIK
+195 IKSKFNIIK

-218 VKIVEFIKNNNHK
+218 VKIVEFIKNNIHK

-239 STTKTKDSVTYLED
+239 STTKTIDSVTYLED

-343 MQSSTVWIVGG
+343 MQSSTIWIVGG

-407 EAYTIAKSNDNVLL
+407 EAYSIAKSNDCVLL